1 MSIKEPMYIIEYR
14 YKNHGVGGI
23 PCDCRWSQWQ
33 RSKSVS
39 AKGEYSYNEAWRIA
53 EKNAKIMGLDYQ
65 YRVGDLKTIPEV
77 NTAMSMSALKKTKEN
92 IMSEPLYIIEYRYKT
107 TTWPSDVW
115 SQWQRSKNVGASGE
129 YSSYDV
135 AQRIA
140 EKNQAGMGVDFEYR
154 VGTLRT
160 GDIPNVQSYTK
171 EATGDPSIRQ
181 LEKQQADQ
189 QWAGTKVE
197 PLGKLGKSCK
207 AEEML
212 IRIQAILNSKTKAE
226 QIQDILNE
234 ELT

>member
-1 MSIKEPMYIIEYR
+1 
-14 YKNHGVGGI
+14 
-23 PCDCRWSQWQ
+23 
-33 RSKSVS
+33 
-39 AKGEYSYNEAWRIA
+39 
-53 EKNAKIMGLDYQ
+53 
-65 YRVGDLKTIPEV
+65 
-77 NTAMSMSALKKTKEN
+77 
-92 IMSEPLYIIEYRYKT
+92 MSEPLYIIEYRHKCT
-107 TTWPSDVW
+107 IGIEGTPVW
-115 SQWQRSKNVGASGE
+115 SQWQRSKNVSASGE
-129 YSSYDV
+129 YHSYDV

-140 EKNQAGMGVDFEYR
+140 EKNLAMMGLDFEYR

>member
-1 MSIKEPMYIIEYR
+1 
-14 YKNHGVGGI
+14 
-23 PCDCRWSQWQ
+23 
-33 RSKSVS
+33 
-39 AKGEYSYNEAWRIA
+39 
-53 EKNAKIMGLDYQ
+53 
-65 YRVGDLKTIPEV
+65 
-77 NTAMSMSALKKTKEN
+77 
-92 IMSEPLYIIEYRYKT
+92 MSEPLYIIEYRYKT

-129 YSSYDV
+129 YPYYDAV
-135 AQRIA
+135 LIA